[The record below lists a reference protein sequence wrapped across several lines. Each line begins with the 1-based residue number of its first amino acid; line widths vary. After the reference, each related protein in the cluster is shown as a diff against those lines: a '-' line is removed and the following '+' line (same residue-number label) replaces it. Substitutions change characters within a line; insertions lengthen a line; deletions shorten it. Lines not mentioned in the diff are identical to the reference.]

1 MNEDQ
6 KKEYGQIVEQITSEV
21 AKQVTPGITKEVLAS
36 VKDGLAELR
45 NIKDEASEKKLAQ
58 TKAVDFLKASVA
70 KDTAKI
76 KDLSGGNTNE
86 GAELVPEYFSSE
98 IIRVANK
105 YGVIRRNAR
114 RVPLAG
120 KTNYPTASGV
130 VAYRVEGMA
139 KITTSGVSTDNVTL
153 DPQKLAALVPVDN
166 DLLAD
171 ANVDV
176 IDLIALLGGE
186 ALAKKEDEWGI
197 LGLAS
202 GEGIFQ
208 NVNVASRDL
217 ASGSDAYEDATWTD
231 LLLMQNLLDD
241 DAVEG
246 AKYLMARSVW
256 NLFRAKTIGDADA
269 RYIFQD
275 PGANTPA
282 TIWSQAVE
290 WSKVMPKASDSVQAN
305 KPFLALANFDYMLFG
320 DRKEVTMDVTTEA
333 TVTSTDGTTSLNL
346 FERDMTAVRLIER
359 IDIQL
364 AEAAKAFAVLTTAAS

>member
-6 KKEYGQIVEQITSEV
+6 QKQMGQIVEQITSEV

-45 NIKDEASEKKLAQ
+45 NIRDEAAEKKEMQ
-58 TKAVDFLKASVA
+58 TKSADFLRAVVSN
-70 KDTAKI
+70 DRAKI
-76 KDLSGGNTNE
+76 KDLSGGSTNE

-105 YGVIRRNAR
+105 YGVVRRNAR
-114 RVPLAG
+114 RMPLAG
-120 KTNYPTASGV
+120 KTNFPTASGV

-139 KITTSGVSTDNVTL
+139 KITTSAPSTDNVTL

-176 IDLIALLGGE
+176 VDLIALLAGE

-197 LGLAS
+197 LGLAAT
-202 GEGIFQ
+202 EGIFQ
-208 NVNVASRDL
+208 NSSVPSRDMG
-217 ASGSDAYEDATWTD
+217 SGLDAYDDATWSD
-231 LLLMQNLLDD
+231 LLLMQNLLDE

-246 AKYLMARSVW
+246 AKYLMSRSLW
-256 NLFRAKTIGDADA
+256 NTFRAKTIGDDDA

-275 PGANTPA
+275 PGQNTPP
-282 TIWSQAVE
+282 TIWSLPVE
-290 WSKVMPKASDSVQAN
+290 WSKVMPKPSDVSQAN
-305 KPFLALANFDYMLFG
+305 KPFVALANFDYMMFG
-320 DRKEVTMDVTTEA
+320 DRKQVTLDVTTEA
-333 TVTSTDGTTSLNL
+333 TVTSTDGNTSLNL
-346 FERDMTAVRLIER
+346 FERDMSAVRLIER
-359 IDIQL
+359 IDIEL

>member
-21 AKQVTPGITKEVLAS
+21 AKQVTPGITKEVLAT

-45 NIKDEASEKKLAQ
+45 NIKDEAGMKKEAQ
-58 TKAVDFLKASVA
+58 TKAASFLQAVVSN
-70 KDTAKI
+70 DRAKI

-86 GAELVPEYFSSE
+86 GAELVPEYFASE
-98 IIRVANK
+98 LIRVANK

-114 RVPLAG
+114 RMPLAG
-120 KTNYPTASGV
+120 KTSYPTASGV

-139 KITTSGVSTDNVTL
+139 KITSSAVSTDNVTL
-153 DPQKLAALVPVDN
+153 DAQKLAALVPVDN

-176 IDLIALLGGE
+176 VDLIALLAGE

-197 LGLAS
+197 LGLAA

-208 NVNVASRDL
+208 NASVPSRDL
-217 ASGSDAYEDATWTD
+217 EAGNTSYEDATWKD
-231 LLLMQNLLDD
+231 LLLLQNLLDE

-246 AKYLMARSVW
+246 AKYLMSRSLW
-256 NLFRAKTIGDADA
+256 NTFRAKTVSDTDA
-269 RYIFQD
+269 RFIFQD

-282 TIWSQAVE
+282 TIWSLPVE
-290 WSKVMPKASDSVQAN
+290 WSKVMPKPADAVQAN
-305 KPFLALANFDYMLFG
+305 KAFMALANFDYMMFG
-320 DRKEVTMDVTTEA
+320 DRKQVTLDITTEA
-333 TVTSTDGTTSLNL
+333 TVTSTDGNTSLNL
-346 FERDMTAVRLIER
+346 FERDMSAVRLIER
-359 IDIQL
+359 VDIQL
-364 AEAAKAFAVLTTAAS
+364 AEAAKAFAVMTTSAT